1 MIRDD
6 LSNRLIHLTKGSM
19 SNAKTTFF
27 KIISDNK
34 LIGTSSSSKGTD
46 KVICFSEA
54 PISKI
59 AQIIASDNIEKM
71 RYRPFGFMFE
81 KLYLFEK
88 GARPAIY
95 QTGSEYKMLKEEQ
108 QYRHVKFELNNNI
121 DWTWEREWRYKS
133 GELVLEPEQVT
144 LIIPNREIEEEL
156 KSEHHGRV
164 ARASL
169 VTQFGASIVGQFPWH
184 FIVLEDL
191 GVDIPKN

>member
-1 MIRDD
+1 
-6 LSNRLIHLTKGSM
+6 M